1 MSPARLAYAGAIGLV
16 EGGWIAV
23 LYLLTDAL
31 AEVRPP
37 LGFGVFAVVAAM
49 TCLFVDRIDRLAGT
63 RIVVIVGLLMFGAL
77 AGLGLAAVVV
87 VLGSDPAVRSAS
99 TGIGP
104 MGDPGAVLL
113 GLAALRG
120 FLRAGALRDQGEA
133 SRPFFLGLLGL
144 SAMWILAG
152 ALAEPGRLAFR
163 EAAIIPTVG
172 FIAGGIVAAGL
183 ARSDLAAAGAG
194 YDPHTN
200 RVWSVALVGVAV
212 VLALASVPLGS
223 AAERAMAAIIARPLT
238 VPVLVIVAIVARLI
252 VPSRQAILRSASD
265 HALGLV
271 TVLGIL
277 VLDALLLPPPPPSL
291 GGPVGVAGTGTSGET
306 NASVVGIVLAVG
318 AIALLAVALL
328 YLANAWRT
336 HGRPKERLV
345 GGDLRTYAADPTDV
359 DGERRLGLGGRLRAL
374 TRRGRP
380 TDAVTAYLAALREL
394 AGHRELDRSP
404 AETPAAHARRLHQIG
419 AGTLE
424 LDLLA
429 ADFEL
434 ARWGGRSISRAE
446 DRRAIGRWERLRRRL
461 AEARRQ
467 G

>member
-1 MSPARLAYAGAIGLV
+1 MSPPRLAYSGAIGLA

-31 AEVRPP
+31 ADVHSP
-37 LGFGVFAVVAAM
+37 LGFGVFAVVAAT
-49 TCLFVDRIDRLAGT
+49 TCLFADRIDRLARS
-63 RIVVIVGLLMFGAL
+63 RIVVIVGLLILGAL
-77 AGLGLAAVVV
+77 AGLGLAAAIVVV
-87 VLGSDPAVRSAS
+87 GGDPAVGGAS
-99 TGIGP
+99 PATGPIV
-104 MGDPGAVLL
+104 DPGGLL
-113 GLAALRG
+113 VGLAAVRG
-120 FLRAGALRDQGEA
+120 FLRAGALHDQGEA

-212 VLALASVPLGS
+212 GLALGALPLGS
-223 AAERAMAAIIARPLT
+223 AAERAMAAIIAWPLA
-238 VPVLVIVAIVARLI
+238 VPVLVIVAVVARLV
-252 VPSRQAILRSASD
+252 VPSRRGILQSAGSN
-265 HALGLV
+265 AVSLVIVLGVLVLV
-271 TVLGIL
+271 T
-277 VLDALLLPPPPPSL
+277 LLLPPPQSSSADPA
-291 GGPVGVAGTGTSGET
+291 GAAGTGTSGET
-306 NASVVGIVLAVG
+306 NGSVLGVVLAAG
-318 AIALLAVALL
+318 AIALLAGALL
-328 YLANAWRT
+328 YLASTWRT
-336 HGRPKERLV
+336 RGRPNERLV
-345 GGDLRTYAADPTDV
+345 GGDLRTYAADPTEV
-359 DGERRLGLGGRLRAL
+359 DGERGSGLGHRLRAL
-374 TRRGRP
+374 ARRGRP
-380 TDAVTAYLAALREL
+380 TDAVTAYVAALREL

-404 AETPAAHARRLHQIG
+404 AETPAAHARRLHQVG

-446 DRRAIGRWERLRRRL
+446 DRRAIRRWERLRRRL
-461 AEARRQ
+461 AEAPRE